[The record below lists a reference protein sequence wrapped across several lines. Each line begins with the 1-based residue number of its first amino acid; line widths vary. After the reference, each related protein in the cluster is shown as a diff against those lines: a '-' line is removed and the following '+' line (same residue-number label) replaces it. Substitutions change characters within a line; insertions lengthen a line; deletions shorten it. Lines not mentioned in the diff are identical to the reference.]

1 MSAVYTI
8 EQNEYIFLHAVLD
21 SPFVWGVR
29 TDFEDAAAEQAA
41 MDAAYESL
49 QGKGYV
55 KREADHL
62 YIPPD
67 LWALLNVC
75 VAPQQVL
82 MFSYANAQGAQD
94 LRFIYLSEDKLVE
107 DCVLPSAARQL
118 QFVGDALDLAAILR
132 SQAQL
137 DEQVQASGEAQT
149 LSTAILES
157 LSQIAAEHGKAA
169 VVDAL
174 TQAGMDVTSANSLA
188 QAYVEPLA
196 NTVLTRIIPDE
207 GDGVTTSMSFIES
220 AEGLWELHGL
230 DEGQMQL
237 IPVDALTAWQMIAGF
252 CGAEVKESEG
262 GEA

>member
-29 TDFEDAAAEQAA
+29 ADFEDAAAEQAA

-49 QGKGYV
+49 QNKGYV

-62 YIPPD
+62 YITPD
-67 LWALLNVC
+67 LWELLKVC

-82 MFSYANAQGAQD
+82 MFSYANAQGEQD
-94 LRFIYLSEDKLVE
+94 LRFIYVSEDKLV
-107 DCVLPSAARQL
+107 DDRVLPSTARQL
-118 QFVGDALDLAAILR
+118 QPVGDVLDLAAILR
-132 SQAQL
+132 SQARL
-137 DEQVQASGEAQT
+137 DEQTQASGEAQT
-149 LSTAILES
+149 LSTAMLES
-157 LSQIAAEHGKAA
+157 LSQIAAEQGKAA
-169 VVDAL
+169 VVEAL
-174 TQAGMDVTSANSLA
+174 TQSGMDGDSANSLA

-207 GDGVTTSMSFIES
+207 GDGVTTSMSFVES
-220 AEGLWELHGL
+220 AEGLWELHSL

-252 CGAEVKESEG
+252 CGAEINDGEG
-262 GEA
+262 DEL